1 MRGVAFLTVR
11 QLARQASQIQRAF
24 TASHFTRATCGFARA
39 RRVDDFTDHDFGVRR
54 VFQQVFVQQFVHL
67 LFDRRFHLG
76 RDQLVF
82 GLRGEFRIRHLHGD
96 HGNQAFTGIVAG
108 GADFRFFAI
117 AFFIH
122 VGVQGTGHCRT
133 EACKVGTAVA
143 LRNVVGKAVDVFL
156 ETIVPLQRNFNADA
170 VFFGGEIEDI
180 RVDRRF
186 VFVQI
191 FDERFDTAFVVE
203 MIFFTVA
210 LVAQANRHPGVQER
224 QLAQAFC
231 QNLVFE
237 FDHVGKSFVARPETN
252 HGAGFFG
259 FAGNRQRRLR
269 HAVGINLT
277 VNFVIALND
286 QLQLLRQGVNNG
298 NAYAMQTTGNFIRVI
313 IEFTARVQNGHD
325 HFRRR
330 HALFRV
336 NTGRNTAA
344 VILYGDGV
352 VAVDSNNDVFTVTCE
367 RFVDSVIHNLE
378 YHVVQT
384 GAVIRVADIL

>member
-1 MRGVAFLTVR
+1 MPV
-11 QLARQASQIQRAF
+11 
-24 TASHFTRATCGFARA
+24 
-39 RRVDDFTDHDFGVRR
+39 
-54 VFQQVFVQQFVHL
+54 
-67 LFDRRFHLG
+67 
-76 RDQLVF
+76 
-82 GLRGEFRIRHLHGD
+82 
-96 HGNQAFTGIVAG
+96 
-108 GADFRFFAI
+108 
-117 AFFIH
+117 
-122 VGVQGTGHCRT
+122 
-133 EACKVGTAVA
+133 
-143 LRNVVGKAVDVFL
+143 
-156 ETIVPLQRNFNADA
+156 
-170 VFFGGEIEDI
+170 
-180 RVDRRF
+180 
-186 VFVQI
+186 
-191 FDERFDTAFVVE
+191 
-203 MIFFTVA
+203 
-210 LVAQANRHPGVQER
+210 
-224 QLAQAFC
+224 
-231 QNLVFE
+231 
-237 FDHVGKSFVARPETN
+237 
-252 HGAGFFG
+252 FG

-298 NAYAMQTTGNFIRVI
+298 NAYTMQTTGNFIRVI

-384 GAVIRVADIL
+384 GAVIRVADIHTRALTHRIQPFQDFDTGGVIRIRHQRFSLISS